1 MAGSKCWST
10 HDVASNDDENGAREM
25 KSESASNEAFSVAHH
40 WVRKPARD
48 TRRRWS
54 RSGSYAGRYRTL
66 RLTRRFDA
74 RPQRVFDAWLD
85 PPFAAR
91 WLFATASRPI
101 AHVEIDARIGGG
113 FRFVDRDD
121 GNALEY
127 TGEYTEIVPHRR
139 LAFTLVMPCAEST
152 VTRVLVAIGSLNRG
166 SRLNLIHE
174 NVPSMT
180 ARYINHRWT
189 GILYGLDVTLASTTT
204 IASTSDRSRSR

>member
-1 MAGSKCWST
+1 
-10 HDVASNDDENGAREM
+10 M

-40 WVRKPARD
+40 WVPKHVARD

-54 RSGSYAGRYRTL
+54 GSGSYAGPYRTL

-91 WLFATASRPI
+91 WLFAAASRPI

-113 FRFVDRDD
+113 FRFVDHDD
-121 GNALEY
+121 CNALEY

-139 LAFTLVMPCAEST
+139 LAFTLVIPRAEPT
-152 VTRVLVAIGSLNRG
+152 ITRVIVAIGSLNRG

-174 NVPSMT
+174 NVPSVT
-180 ARYINHRWT
+180 ARYINDRWT
-189 GILYGLDVTLASTTT
+189 GILYGLDVTLV
-204 IASTSDRSRSR
+204 SDNDHRVDEPSIT